1 MNIKRL
7 TEPILKSN
15 AKIDVMKYGNYT
27 LDGALAGG
35 FMTWAFGDKLMGR
48 KAGVYFT
55 QGQVKTEAKPF

>member
-35 FMTWAFGDKLMGR
+35 FITWAFGDKLMHH
-48 KAGVYFT
+48 KASLYSI

>member
-15 AKIDVMKYGNYT
+15 AKIDVMKYGNYA

-35 FMTWAFGDKLMGR
+35 FITWAFGDKLMGR
-48 KAGVYFT
+48 KAGLYAP
-55 QGQVKTEAKPF
+55 QGQIGLRSKF